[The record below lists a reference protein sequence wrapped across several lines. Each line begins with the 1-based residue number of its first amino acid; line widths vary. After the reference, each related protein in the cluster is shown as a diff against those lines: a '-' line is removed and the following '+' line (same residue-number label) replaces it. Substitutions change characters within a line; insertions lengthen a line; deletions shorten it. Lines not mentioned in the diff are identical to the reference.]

1 MSPEYAMG
9 GMFSEK
15 SDVYSFG
22 VLVLEIVSGKKNTS
36 FHDWGQQLS
45 LIAHVSSNS
54 LPLFLNSLFL
64 DLLQIQSFLTVKGIY
79 ISGMATV
86 E

>member
-15 SDVYSFG
+15 SDMYSFG

-36 FHDWGQQLS
+36 FHDWDQQLS